1 MISRGFKKK
10 SNKSPPN
17 KKDTHKT
24 AKKNLN
30 KSKPKNKI
38 NPTQYLQ
45 ALIDLQNTNC
55 STNRKKKTTK
65 RDISSALTVATPA
78 L

>member
-1 MISRGFKKK
+1 MIPRGFKKK
-10 SNKSPPN
+10 SNKSPPS
-17 KKDTHKT
+17 KKDNIKT
-24 AKKNLN
+24 STKS
-30 KSKPKNKI
+30 KSKPKPKKKI

-55 STNRKKKTTK
+55 STTRKKKSTK